1 MPNDI
6 TTLAIEIQSQEA
18 ERNLR
23 TFNELLSLGSQ
34 TAQKMEK
41 ISIDMDASSAVAQLQ
56 ALRNGYANLA
66 ASLNDL
72 HLDVA
77 MPEMPAVSAPGGPA
91 VDTSALEELKA
102 FFASTAEMSKALREE
117 MTQFNESLRELEANS
132 SKTASAGG
140 AQTSSMSQGITV
152 SREYSAALNELTTAG
167 GAHTNSMIH
176 GITVSREYAAA
187 LKELA
192 AAQKEMEK
200 AAAKADEAGLKVNAA
215 DANAADVKRK
225 LIATQRAYTKAFLEW
240 RDAYYHHSGNADKL
254 ERESNRLKEKVA
266 ELKSAYKEAQAAAK
280 EFNQKLE
287 ESAVR
292 ADAAREKYQQLKGQ
306 LDAMPKPVAQV
317 TGGVD
322 DFSKTARGAASQATK
337 MARGFNAVAFA
348 AGASIPGLNKIGQI
362 IGTFAYAGPVVGGI
376 VVGVGALAAGIKF
389 LWDESQKGY
398 TIAHEHAVE
407 AQKDFQ
413 DAKSS
418 IADLTKEWDRLAELE
433 SAGALTNEQNAEAV
447 RIIEHL
453 TDVYGDLGLGIDK
466 NTLKLKGY
474 SVARAKANALEREHK
489 KYVADRAIEAAESD
503 VQKQREKYLRSSTTA
518 KDYFRPLEG
527 HSPEEIW
534 RDLDKRRIELKRV
547 QEGRKKYNLSV
558 GNGKQVEADYDQHG
572 AWMSLIASGLIASSG
587 SPNTL
592 KAQEKLYNS
601 GIATAAIDQE
611 LELLGDGEK
620 GLIAAYKRLA
630 DAKRKAAEVA
640 GAPQSKSNRTREAL
654 LKQGLMIGDD
664 GTARMLTAAEQ
675 YARQKAEIQQKEKE
689 IAEIAATYGRDNA
702 QVLRLEAERL
712 KLLASTLQYEGKI
725 SQERQRQEER
735 QKREL
740 EAWKAKLAAIRNT
753 YALDDKGNAVR
764 RKDSA
769 EQAATRDQKIKE
781 LRAKIDTLLDSTP
794 ALRRNATGEDLLNW
808 GRRFNP
814 KTGKM
819 DGDQKQAGWRGVLPD
834 GKGGVM
840 TEVSVGTQLNGKEV
854 QIPLIVPDSTE
865 EDLKR
870 IAQIANGELTEIPD
884 DLMEKAV
891 AFAQKRIAEG
901 KSPFFNG
908 DARDEHLR
916 RVTTGDAVLRDL
928 VKYQSEL
935 SGLQGEQ
942 LRFRDSRDAAKR
954 QWEKGRSGFVYDKK
968 GNIVR
973 EKTDAELA
981 GDRKKEIAAAEAKAA
996 KYTRGST
1003 EWYGAMAEV
1012 DRLRQEDFKKR
1023 QETSFANLGF
1033 SQMQAHNNM
1042 TQGVEARSSQ
1052 ALRLETRNFS
1062 KPDNAWKTLEKKQS
1076 QIHDTISGFGPDI
1089 SAIAEANRSIR
1100 DKLVQV

>member
-102 FFASTAEMSKALREE
+102 FFASTAEMTKALREE
-117 MTQFNESLRELEANS
+117 MTQFNESLRDLEANS
-132 SKTASAGG
+132 TKTATAGG

-152 SREYSAALNELTTAG
+152 SREYSAALNELTT
-167 GAHTNSMIH
+167 
-176 GITVSREYAAA
+176 
-187 LKELA
+187 
-192 AAQKEMEK
+192 AQKEMEK

-225 LIATQRAYTKAFLEW
+225 LIATQRAYTKAFQEW
-240 RDAYYHHSGNADKL
+240 EEAYYHHVGNADKL
-254 ERESNRLKEKVA
+254 ELESNRLKEKVA
-266 ELKSAYKEAQAAAK
+266 ELESAYTEAKAAAK

-322 DFSKTARGAASQATK
+322 DFSKTARMASRQATK

-348 AGASIPGLNKIGQI
+348 AGASIPGLSKIGQI

-376 VVGVGALAAGIKF
+376 VVGIGALAAGIKF

-398 TIAHEHAVE
+398 KIAHEHAVE

-413 DAKSS
+413 DANSS

-474 SVARAKANALEREHK
+474 SVARAKANALEREHE

-503 VQKQREKYLRSSTTA
+503 VQKQLEKYLGSSTTA

-547 QEGRKKYNLSV
+547 QEGRKKYNLSL
-558 GNGKQVEADYDQHG
+558 GNGKQAEADYDQHG
-572 AWMSLIASGLIASSG
+572 AWASIIASGIIASSG
-587 SPNTL
+587 SKPTPNTL
-592 KAQEKLYNS
+592 KAQEKLYHS
-601 GIATAAIDQE
+601 GIATAAIDRE
-611 LELLGDGEK
+611 LELLGDGKGET

-630 DAKRKAAEVA
+630 EAERKAAEA
-640 GAPQSKSNRTREAL
+640 KRAPQSEFNRAREAL
-654 LKQGLMIGDD
+654 LKQGLMIEDD

-675 YARQKAEIQQKEKE
+675 YARQKEEIQQKEKE

-712 KLLASTLQYEGKI
+712 KLLASTLKYEEKI
-725 SQERQRQEER
+725 TREKEKQEER
-735 QKREL
+735 ERIESIALL
-740 EAWKAKLAAIRNT
+740 EKIANLKKSYT
-753 YALDDKGNAVR
+753 FYTDGKVEK
-764 RKDSA
+764 KDSA
-769 EQAATRDQKIKE
+769 TRDADRKME
-781 LRAKIDTLLDSTP
+781 MTRY
-794 ALRRNATGEDLLNW
+794 EDLSKSVNE
-808 GRRFNP
+808 RTR
-814 KTGKM
+814 
-819 DGDQKQAGWRGVLPD
+819 
-834 GKGGVM
+834 
-840 TEVSVGTQLNGKEV
+840 TEAQYRLMGLQIEQLNADE
-854 QIPLIVPDSTE
+854 QNN
-865 EDLKR
+865 R
-870 IAQIANGELTEIPD
+870 
-884 DLMEKAV
+884 
-891 AFAQKRIAEG
+891 
-901 KSPFFNG
+901 
-908 DARDEHLR
+908 AR
-916 RVTTGDAVLRDL
+916 
-928 VKYQSEL
+928 K
-935 SGLQGEQ
+935 
-942 LRFRDSRDAAKR
+942 
-954 QWEKGRSGFVYDKK
+954 QWEKGRSRFVYDRK
-968 GNIVR
+968 GNPVR

-981 GDRKKEIAAAEAKAA
+981 ADRKKEIAAAEAKAA

-1003 EWYGAMAEV
+1003 EWYEAMAEL

-1033 SQMQAHNNM
+1033 SQIQAHNNM
-1042 TQGVEARSSQ
+1042 TQAVEARSSQ

-1062 KPDNAWKTLEKKQS
+1062 KPDNAWKTLEKKQT
-1076 QIHDTISGFGPDI
+1076 QIHETLSGFGPDI
-1089 SAIAEANRSIR
+1089 AAIAEANRSIS